1 MVGSCSAR
9 NLSAMASSWSA
20 IDAIMSWRAVF
31 DLVEAV
37 GRDLFLADVLAVVAV
52 EVVGLLLDEI
62 DDPLEVGLGADRQLD
77 GDGVVAQLLLELVGD
92 ARRVGARAVQLVDE
106 REARDVVAA
115 HLPVDG
121 VRLRLHARGAAQH
134 QHGAVEHA
142 QRALDLDGE
151 VDVPG
156 GVDQV
161 DDVAV
166 PLAVGGRRLDGDPLL
181 ALEIH
186 RVHLGADAGLAAD
199 LLDPVDLARVEEDAL
214 RQGRLARVDVRGD
227 ADVANFFE
235 WDGGHGCLSSFGVE
249 RRGEFNEN
257 KDLWPVKPPGEMP
270 AVPDRLRAGYLT
282 PTSSTS
288 NTSVAFGGIGPAAA
302 GAVGQLGRNGQLALA
317 ADPHALDAQVPALD
331 DLPRAQQEL
340 DGRAARR
347 RSCRTWCRRG
357 SGPV

>member
-1 MVGSCSAR
+1 MKSPLVERPLVDAHVRELPVAPVLELERQAHERLLRIGLEDDLLLFLVLIEGDVGDLLRIGEVHVHAVEHELDALVLVGGADEHRRHLQRDGHAADGGVQLLDAR
-9 NLSAMASSWSA
+9 LLLGQELVGDGVVVVGDRRDHVVASGL
-20 IDAIMSWRAVF
+20 
-31 DLVEAV
+31 DLLEAV

-52 EVVGLLLDEI
+52 EVEGLLLDEI
-62 DDPLEVGLGADRQLD
+62 DDPLEVGLLADRQLD

-92 ARRVGARAVQLVDE
+92 ARRVGARAIQLVDE

-115 HLPVDG
+115 HLAVDG

-166 PLAVGGRRLDGDPLL
+166 PLAVGGRRLDRDPLL

-199 LLDPVDLARVEEDAL
+199 LLDPVDLARVEKDAL

-235 WDGGHGCLSSFGVE
+235 WDGGHGCLSSFGW
-249 RRGEFNEN
+249 
-257 KDLWPVKPPGEMP
+257 K
-270 AVPDRLRAGYLT
+270 
-282 PTSSTS
+282 
-288 NTSVAFGGIGPAAA
+288 
-302 GAVGQLGRNGQLALA
+302 GAV
-317 ADPHALDAQVPALD
+317 V
-331 DLPRAQQEL
+331 
-340 DGRAARR
+340 
-347 RSCRTWCRRG
+347 
-357 SGPV
+357 